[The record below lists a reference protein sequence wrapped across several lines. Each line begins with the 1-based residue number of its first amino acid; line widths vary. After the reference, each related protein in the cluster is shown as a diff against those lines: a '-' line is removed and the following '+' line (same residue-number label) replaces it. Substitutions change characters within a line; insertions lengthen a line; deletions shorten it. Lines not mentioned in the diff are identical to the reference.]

1 MAESLR
7 YFISVRC
14 NKKVEFKCFGVF
26 VWWNSI
32 KEWRVKFFYSFSP
45 DSFFP
50 PLNTEGGKTN
60 NKGSKK
66 NPAFALTLKTIKQQ

>member
-1 MAESLR
+1 MFWCL
-7 YFISVRC
+7 C
-14 NKKVEFKCFGVF
+14 LVEQHK
-26 VWWNSI
+26 
-32 KEWRVKFFYSFSP
+32 RVASQILLFFSP

>member
-1 MAESLR
+1 MFWCL
-7 YFISVRC
+7 C
-14 NKKVEFKCFGVF
+14 LVEQHK
-26 VWWNSI
+26 
-32 KEWRVKFFYSFSP
+32 RVASQILLFFFSRLLL
-45 DSFFP
+45 P

>member
-1 MAESLR
+1 MFWCL
-7 YFISVRC
+7 C
-14 NKKVEFKCFGVF
+14 LVEQHK
-26 VWWNSI
+26 
-32 KEWRVKFFYSFSP
+32 RVASQILLFFLLLY
-45 DSFFP
+45 SFFP